1 MIDHWNLM
9 AFAAL
14 LFGAAALAFVAAT
27 RGLEAGSHIYGFGA
41 AVAAGGMALAYGL
54 MTGVELGSVQFA
66 DADTIRFIG
75 YTVMWIPIIYVT
87 AAVAGVGHG
96 LFAVLLG
103 IVMGRVW
110 ITLLSWHLE
119 GVLATITGLIPTF
132 LLFAGIYV
140 LYVPFTRVAR
150 TRSGERTLLFTKLK
164 HLIVLAW
171 LGLVVTAFL
180 FGNGLVDLF
189 IRDTTWFYA
198 EAILVIGF
206 GGLLL
211 GNSEALERTATAGEA
226 LSTATGTD
234 GSTAVS
240 EDVAAD

>member
-1 MIDHWNLM
+1 MIDHWHLM
-9 AFAAL
+9 AFTAL
-14 LFGAAALAFVAAT
+14 LFGAAAVAFFAAT
-27 RGLEAGSHIYGFGA
+27 KGLKADSRLYGFGA
-41 AVAAGGMALAYGL
+41 AIAAGGMALAYAL
-54 MTGVELGSVQFA
+54 MTGVELGSVQVA

-75 YTVMWIPIIYVT
+75 YTVMWIPVIYVT
-87 AAVAGVGHG
+87 AAVAGVGYG

-119 GVLATITGLIPTF
+119 GVLATITGLIPTL

-150 TRSGERTLLFTKLK
+150 TRTGERTLLFTKLK

-189 IRDTTWFYA
+189 VRDTTWFYA

-211 GNSEALERTATAGEA
+211 GNAEALERTATAGEA
-226 LSTATGTD
+226 LSSGTGP
-234 GSTAVS
+234 GESTPGH